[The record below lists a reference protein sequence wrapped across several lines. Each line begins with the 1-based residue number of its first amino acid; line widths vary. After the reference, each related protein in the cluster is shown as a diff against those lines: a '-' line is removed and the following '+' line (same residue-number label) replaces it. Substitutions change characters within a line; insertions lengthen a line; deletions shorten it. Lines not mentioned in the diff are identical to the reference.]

1 MRLRLVSLIFAPCV
15 ALSIAVSGPVFA
27 QAFSP
32 HEAEAIDAA
41 ARAALSSTGVPA
53 ASVAVVRDGKIV
65 FVKAYGEQRPGQ
77 PARTDAPYAIASV
90 SKQFTAAAILILAD
104 QGKLS
109 LDDRIVRFL
118 PELTQ
123 AGDVTIRQLLSH
135 TAGLRDWWPQDYVF
149 DDMTRLTTPAA
160 ILDRWAAS
168 PVDFTPGTQFQYSN
182 TGYVAAGLIVERV
195 SGEPLITFLRKHVF
209 DRAGMHP
216 TDADNGLP
224 ATAPQG
230 YSRFGLGP
238 VHPALPIATGW
249 SFGSA
254 GLVMTAGDLALW
266 DISMIDHS
274 LMSHVAYKAQQREQ
288 LLANGLGTGYG
299 LGVNVDAVQGHR
311 RIKHAGGYSG
321 FFSENRVYPDDRAAI
336 VVLANA
342 DFGDAQTNIADAIEQ
357 QLFADNSGVGRASA
371 LYVMLRSG
379 KLDRARFTRH
389 GNEYLTAAALADLR
403 SGLEPLGDPK
413 SITQTQSGQR
423 GGFTIERFILDFGLR
438 KLELTVRAEPGR
450 QGLVEEAM
458 LSPMS

>member
-1 MRLRLVSLIFAPCV
+1 MSPLRNLIFAPCV
-15 ALSIAVSGPVFA
+15 AFSIAVSGPVFA

-32 HEAEAIDAA
+32 QQVESIDAA

-53 ASVAVVRDGKIV
+53 ASVAVVREGKII
-65 FVKAYGEQRPGQ
+65 FAKAYGEQRPGH
-77 PARTDAPYAIASV
+77 PALTDAPYAIASV

-104 QGKLS
+104 RGKLS

-118 PELTQ
+118 PELTL

-135 TAGLRDWWPQDYVF
+135 TAGMRDWWPQDYVF
-149 DDMTRLTTPAA
+149 DDMTRPTTPAA
-160 ILDRWAAS
+160 ILGRWAAS
-168 PVDFTPGTQFQYSN
+168 PVDFTPGTRFQYSN

-216 TDADNGLP
+216 TNADDGLP

-238 VHPALPIATGW
+238 IHSARTIATGW

-254 GLVMTAGDLALW
+254 ELVMTAGDLARW
-266 DISMIDHS
+266 DISMIDRS
-274 LMSHVAYKAQQREQ
+274 LMSNAAYNAQQREH
-288 LLANGLGTGYG
+288 LLAIGLGTGYG
-299 LGVNVDAVQGHR
+299 LGVDVDAVQGHR

-321 FFSENRVYPDDRAAI
+321 FSSENRVYPDDRAAI
-336 VVLANA
+336 VVLDNA
-342 DFGDAQTNIADAIEQ
+342 DFGDAQKTIADVIEQ
-357 QLFADNSGVGRASA
+357 QLFANGVERASA
-371 LYVMLRSG
+371 LYAMLRSG

-389 GNEYLTAAALADLR
+389 GNEYLTAAALVDLR
-403 SGLEPLGDPK
+403 VGLEPLGDPK
-413 SITQTQSGQR
+413 AITQTQSGQR
-423 GGFTIERFILDFGLR
+423 GGYTIERFTLDFGLR
-438 KLELTVRAEPGR
+438 KLELTIRADPGP